1 MAHGGTLCLVGGL
14 MSGQRHQWREGV
26 VARNAASQN
35 RTGQIF
41 RLAAAGLHHDL
52 TPMGDYFRRMKSK
65 LGPVAATTAAAHK
78 IAIVFYTLIKKQVEY
93 DSTIWAERD
102 ANREK
107 RFEEKL
113 RRQARQRGYKL
124 VRDDELTAA

>member
-1 MAHGGTLCLVGGL
+1 VL
-14 MSGQRHQWREGV
+14 WRGM
-26 VARNAASQN
+26 RPSQN

-78 IAIVFYTLIKKQVEY
+78 IAIVFYTQSKKQVEY

-102 ANREK
+102 ADREK
-107 RFEEKL
+107 RFEEEL

>member
-1 MAHGGTLCLVGGL
+1 M
-14 MSGQRHQWREGV
+14 
-26 VARNAASQN
+26 
-35 RTGQIF
+35 
-41 RLAAAGLHHDL
+41 
-52 TPMGDYFRRMKSK
+52 
-65 LGPVAATTAAAHK
+65 
-78 IAIVFYTLIKKQVEY
+78 IKKQVEY